1 LSLACGMC
9 VQCYQCLW
17 IVRSFLIA
25 RSNVASVYGL
35 SVHSWLPDPMLPVSM
50 DCPFILDCPIQC
62 CQCRWI
68 VRSFLI
74 ARSNVASVY
83 GLSVHS
89 WLPVS
94 MDCPF
99 ILDCPIQCCQC
110 LWIVRSFLIARSN
123 VASVYGLSV
132 HSWTRSFI
140 NTCWQFLLLSWRLIR
155 YHFLNVGDGW
165 KCLLNVN
172 MSTHATLY
180 NHQDIW

>member
-1 LSLACGMC
+1 MSLACGMC

-25 RSNVASVYGL
+25 QSNVASVYGL

-74 ARSNVASVY
+74 ARSNVS
-83 GLSVHS
+83 
-89 WLPVS
+89 
-94 MDCPF
+94 
-99 ILDCPIQCCQC
+99 
-110 LWIVRSFLIARSN
+110 
-123 VASVYGLSV
+123 SVYGLSV
-132 HSWTRSFI
+132 HSWTCSFI

-155 YHFLNVGDGW
+155 YNFLNVGDGW
-165 KCLLNVN
+165 KCVS
-172 MSTHATLY
+172 STWDPIDRGIGKQFNSYIPILFQAEGNDIYPITMYFILWHTIVWTSHTLY
-180 NHQDIW
+180 LK